1 VPLILDRS
9 LAEKSYWHIHRKLS
23 RGELAPGAQLVN
35 RTLAGEIGVSVIP
48 VREAIHRLA
57 SEGLVQHIPGAG
69 AFVRELSLQDLDEL
83 YILRDALES
92 CAAEEAA
99 RLISEVQLSELQS
112 IHLRMD
118 RILNEISD
126 CREGHATP
134 ELMNDWLD
142 CEEQFHEVLI
152 EAARSQLL
160 SKVVREHR
168 AVSQVFDAQR
178 HNPMLLTVDVARQ
191 TCLDRRQLLNALQN
205 RDPALSRQLISSQI
219 QNGRRLVLEHLR
231 ARQSSHVL

>member
-1 VPLILDRS
+1 MDRS

-23 RGELAPGAQLVN
+23 RGELLPGARLVN
-35 RTLAGEIGVSVIP
+35 RALAGEIGVSVIP

-99 RLISEVQLSELQS
+99 RHITEGQLDELASIQQQMDQLSGQ
-112 IHLRMD
+112 IA
-118 RILNEISD
+118 ISQD
-126 CREGHATP
+126 QHATP
-134 ELMNDWLD
+134 ELMNRWLD
-142 CEEQFHEVLI
+142 CEGQFHEILV
-152 EAARSQLL
+152 EAARSKLL

-168 AVSQVFDAQR
+168 AVSIVFDAQR
-178 HNPMLLTVDVARQ
+178 HDPMLLSSEVALQ
-191 TCLDRRQLLNALQN
+191 TCHERRKLLDALRN
-205 RDPALSRQLISSQI
+205 RDPELSRQLISEQI
-219 QNGRRLVLEHLR
+219 QRGRKTVLEHLR
-231 ARQSSHVL
+231 ARQSGRASI

>member
-1 VPLILDRS
+1 MNQVDRS

-23 RGELAPGAQLVN
+23 RGELLPGARLVN

-57 SEGLVQHIPGAG
+57 SEGLVQHIPGSG

-99 RLISEVQLSELQS
+99 RHITESHLDQLES
-112 IHLRMD
+112 IQRQMD
-118 RILNEISD
+118 QMREEIAQCQD
-126 CREGHATP
+126 QHATP
-134 ELMNDWLD
+134 ELMNRWLD
-142 CEEQFHEVLI
+142 CEEQFHEILI
-152 EAARSQLL
+152 EAARSKLL

-168 AVSQVFDAQR
+168 AVSEVFDAQR
-178 HNPMLLTVDVARQ
+178 QNPKLLSLEVALQ
-191 TCLDRRQLLNALQN
+191 TCHERRKLLNALQN
-205 RDPALSRQLISSQI
+205 RDPELSRQLISAQI
-219 QNGRRLVLEHLR
+219 QNGRKTVLAHLR
-231 ARQSSHVL
+231 ARQSSRASN